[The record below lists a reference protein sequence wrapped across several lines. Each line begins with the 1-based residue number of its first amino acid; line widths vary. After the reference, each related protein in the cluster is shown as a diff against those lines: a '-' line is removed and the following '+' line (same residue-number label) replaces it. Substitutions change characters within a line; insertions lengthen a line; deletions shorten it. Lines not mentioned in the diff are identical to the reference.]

1 VCHRYYAVSKEEQV
15 VRELLVLL
23 RKDLLVEA
31 RRREA
36 LATLLFL
43 SVLLGVVVA
52 LGIHN
57 SFVQPSVVYKLTP
70 TLFWV
75 VFILAGS
82 VSIGKTSEYDQQLRA
97 IDGVLLSGVSYST
110 MYVAKTL
117 SNLIIILVGQVV
129 AFFTFALLLNV
140 DVSAIF
146 GEFMVVALGVVV
158 AYSSLLTLL
167 SGIASSSRLRS
178 LLLPLIALP
187 LMFPLFFCAVEICGE
202 LFANRQV
209 AWDSVWVS
217 LLLGLDVVYFVLG
230 LNLYEYVIRD

>member
-1 VCHRYYAVSKEEQV
+1 MK
-15 VRELLVLL
+15 ELLVLL

-43 SVLLGVVVA
+43 SVLLGVVIA

-75 VFILAGS
+75 VFILTAS

-97 IDGVLLSGVSYST
+97 IDGVLLSGVSYPT
-110 MYVAKTL
+110 IFVAKTL

-129 AFFTFALLLNV
+129 AFFSFALLLNV
-140 DVSAIF
+140 DVSVIF
-146 GEFMVVALGVVV
+146 GEFMVVALGVVI
-158 AYSSLLTLL
+158 AYSSLVTLL
-167 SGIASSSRLRS
+167 SGITSSSRLRS

-202 LFANRQV
+202 LFANRKV

-217 LLLGLDVVYFVLG
+217 LLLGLDVMYFVLG